1 MQMGDGD
8 RAEEGTGRNRGNA
21 FGDWEKENELGR
33 KDGKKKGWD
42 RRRKKQG

>member
-1 MQMGDGD
+1 MQKGDGD
-8 RAEEGTGRNRGNA
+8 KAEEGPEETGGTHW
-21 FGDWEKENELGR
+21 GLGKENELGR

>member
-1 MQMGDGD
+1 MQKGDGEK
-8 RAEEGTGRNRGNA
+8 AEEGTGGNRGTHW
-21 FGDWEKENELGR
+21 GLGKENELGR